1 MKTNKGFC
9 SYRRV
14 STKFQMSENSHSL
27 DAQKG
32 ICERYAT
39 SQNGSL
45 IADFVEQES
54 GKNNDRSELRKAL
67 EFCKK
72 NHAIL
77 LISRLDRLSRSASFL
92 IQLQD
97 SGVDFVACDMPS
109 ANKLTISLMAVIA
122 QNERE
127 TTSVRVR
134 EALAHVKSE
143 GKVKLGSPCP
153 EKTVPLMVQGNKQA
167 KTAFASKMA
176 SIVAEIRSS
185 GIDTLQG
192 MADCL
197 NRRGYATRTG
207 KQWFP
212 ASVRNL
218 IAAIPA

>member
-1 MKTNKGFC
+1 MKNNKVFC

-14 STKFQMSENSHSL
+14 STKFQLSENSHSL
-27 DAQKG
+27 DAQKA
-32 ICERYAT
+32 ICERYAA
-39 SQNGSL
+39 SQDGSL
-45 IADFVEQES
+45 VADFVEQES
-54 GKNNDRSELRKAL
+54 GKVNDRIELRKAL
-67 EFCKK
+67 DFCKK
-72 NHAIL
+72 NRAIL

-127 TTSVRVR
+127 TTSMRVK

-153 EKTVPLMVQGNKQA
+153 DKTVPLMVEGNKRA
-167 KTAFASKMA
+167 KTEFASRMA
-176 SIVAEIRSS
+176 AIVAEIRSS
-185 GIDTLQG
+185 GVSTLQG

-197 NRRGYATRTG
+197 NRRGYASRTG

-212 ASVRNL
+212 STVRNL
-218 IAAIPA
+218 LAAIPQ